1 MRIEPEERS
10 PKIRIK
16 DFKEVN
22 KGYRIEE
29 AIKEAN
35 RCKECGLCIKGCPVE
50 VDIPGFIRA
59 IKEEKF
65 KKAYKIINEENIL
78 PAICGRVCP
87 QENQC
92 EAECILEPPINIGKL
107 ERFVA
112 DNYSVELNRII
123 KKNNKKVAVVGS
135 GPAGLTASN
144 ELIKNG
150 FDVVIFEALHK
161 FGGVLRYGIP
171 NFRLPDEIINR
182 EIDKLKKMGV
192 KFKKNYL
199 IGKTLYLE
207 ELQEKFDGIFISVG
221 AGLPRQL
228 NIKGENAIG
237 VYFANEFLTRVN
249 LMKAYRFPEYHTPI
263 KKGKRTLIVGGGNV
277 AVDSARVARRLGSK
291 VSIVYRRLREDMPAR
306 NEEIKHAIEEGIDIK
321 TLLNPLEIISNKN
334 GKIKE
339 ILFRKMKTVGKT
351 EDGRNAIDSTDE
363 FIRIKTDIF
372 IEAIGQRPNKMISN
386 KENDLKFDRWGRI
399 VVDNKMQTS
408 LKKVWA
414 AGDIVSGAATVI
426 KAMGEAKKASAS
438 IISKIGG

>member
-35 RCKECGLCIKGCPVE
+35 RCKECGLCVKGCPVE

-59 IKEEKF
+59 IKEKKF

-92 EAECILEPPINIGKL
+92 EAECILETPINIGKL

-112 DNYSVELNRII
+112 DNYSVELNRKI
-123 KKNNKKVAVVGS
+123 KNNNKKVAVVGS

-150 FDVVIFEALHK
+150 FDVVIFEALHE

-182 EIDKLKKMGV
+182 EIEKLKKIGV

-199 IGKTLYLE
+199 IGKTLYLK
-207 ELQEKFDGIFISVG
+207 ELQKKFDAIFISVG

-321 TLLNPLEIISNKN
+321 TLLNPLKIISNKN

-351 EDGRNAIDSTDE
+351 EDGRNAIDGTDE

-438 IISKIGG
+438 IINKIGG

>member
-1 MRIEPEERS
+1 MMRIEPEERS

-182 EIDKLKKMGV
+182 EIDKLK
-192 KFKKNYL
+192 
-199 IGKTLYLE
+199 
-207 ELQEKFDGIFISVG
+207 
-221 AGLPRQL
+221 
-228 NIKGENAIG
+228 
-237 VYFANEFLTRVN
+237 
-249 LMKAYRFPEYHTPI
+249 
-263 KKGKRTLIVGGGNV
+263 
-277 AVDSARVARRLGSK
+277 
-291 VSIVYRRLREDMPAR
+291 
-306 NEEIKHAIEEGIDIK
+306 
-321 TLLNPLEIISNKN
+321 
-334 GKIKE
+334 
-339 ILFRKMKTVGKT
+339 
-351 EDGRNAIDSTDE
+351 
-363 FIRIKTDIF
+363 
-372 IEAIGQRPNKMISN
+372 
-386 KENDLKFDRWGRI
+386 
-399 VVDNKMQTS
+399 
-408 LKKVWA
+408 
-414 AGDIVSGAATVI
+414 
-426 KAMGEAKKASAS
+426 
-438 IISKIGG
+438 